1 MSQLRPLSLIAIVAW
16 SLVVCWGYLP
26 RLVAMWPTS
35 ISPVISIGRPRY
47 SRDWATTRSIEQSG
61 QNNTA
66 TQTQIGKS
74 NQAKINQAG
83 DQRHSYSDA
92 NRYLQRGLH

>member
-16 SLVVCWGYLP
+16 SLVVCLGVSAQAGSN
-26 RLVAMWPTS
+26 VAYIDQP
-35 ISPVISIGRPRY
+35 GDLNR
-47 SRDWATTRSIEQSG
+47 ATQVQQGLGNNALIEQSG

-66 TQTQIGKS
+66 TQTQIGDS

-83 DQRHSYSDA
+83 DLKRFPADL
-92 NRYLQRGLH
+92 NRDSQG